1 MQINYAPV
9 LGGTETE
16 TDDNSNEKMDVA
28 LCPTRKISI
37 KMTMVM
43 MMTMK
48 MKMTTTTRVILMTM
62 MKRMT
67 TRVMTI
73 QNEGAQEDVLNST
86 KGAGATIKDLRTSTG
101 LRLQDDQD
109 HDDDDLIHKSSLL
122 VPSFRILNK
131 ADIFFFL
138 HYFPVTSEPLCLNSQ
153 S

>member
-48 MKMTTTTRVILMTM
+48 M
-62 MKRMT
+62 
-67 TRVMTI
+67 RVMTM
-73 QNEGAQEDVLNST
+73 QNEGAQEDVLKST

>member
-48 MKMTTTTRVILMTM
+48 MKMTMTTRVILMTM
-62 MKRMT
+62 
-67 TRVMTI
+67 RVMTM
-73 QNEGAQEDVLNST
+73 QNEGAQENVLKST

-138 HYFPVTSEPLCLNSQ
+138 YYFPVTSEPLCLNSQ

>member
-43 MMTMK
+43 MTSMK
-48 MKMTTTTRVILMTM
+48 MKMTMTTRVILMTV
-62 MKRMT
+62 
-67 TRVMTI
+67 RVLTMQT
-73 QNEGAQEDVLNST
+73 EGAQEDVLNST
-86 KGAGATIKDLRTSTG
+86 KGAGATIKDLRTSSTG

>member
-48 MKMTTTTRVILMTM
+48 MKMTMTTRVILMTM
-62 MKRMT
+62 
-67 TRVMTI
+67 RVMTM
-73 QNEGAQEDVLNST
+73 QNEGAQEDVLKST
-86 KGAGATIKDLRTSTG
+86 KGAGATIKDLRTSSG

-109 HDDDDLIHKSSLL
+109 RDDDD
-122 VPSFRILNK
+122 
-131 ADIFFFL
+131 
-138 HYFPVTSEPLCLNSQ
+138 
-153 S
+153 

>member
-1 MQINYAPV
+1 M
-9 LGGTETE
+9 
-16 TDDNSNEKMDVA
+16 
-28 LCPTRKISI
+28 
-37 KMTMVM
+37 
-43 MMTMK
+43 
-48 MKMTTTTRVILMTM
+48 
-62 MKRMT
+62 
-67 TRVMTI
+67 

-109 HDDDDLIHKSSLL
+109 HDEDDLIHKSSLL

-138 HYFPVTSEPLCLNSQ
+138 HYFPVTSEPLRLNSQ

>member
-1 MQINYAPV
+1 MRINYAPV

-48 MKMTTTTRVILMTM
+48 MKMTMTTRVILMTM
-62 MKRMT
+62 
-67 TRVMTI
+67 RVMTM
-73 QNEGAQEDVLNST
+73 QNEGAQEDVLKST

-109 HDDDDLIHKSSLL
+109 HDDDDYDG
-122 VPSFRILNK
+122 
-131 ADIFFFL
+131 DIPEIMITRVKEG
-138 HYFPVTSEPLCLNSQ
+138 YKQIGPGPLRPRPDSD
-153 S
+153 SRMTKIMMRMI

>member
-62 MKRMT
+62 MKTMT
-67 TRVMTI
+67 TRVMTM

-109 HDDDDLIHKSSLL
+109 HDDDDLTHKSSLL
-122 VPSFRILNK
+122 VLGS
-131 ADIFFFL
+131 
-138 HYFPVTSEPLCLNSQ
+138 
-153 S
+153 

>member
-48 MKMTTTTRVILMTM
+48 MKMTMTTRVILMTM
-62 MKRMT
+62 
-67 TRVMTI
+67 
-73 QNEGAQEDVLNST
+73 QNEGAQEDVLKST
-86 KGAGATIKDLRTSTG
+86 KGAGATIKDLRTRTG